1 MIKLKTGSDVH
12 ERQQQIDKLQQISQS
27 LLSDHKVRLDVQYSD
42 VIHDREIRLVYIITV
57 KSEDFVIEEDLLIV
71 LLIWSQ
77 ISEH

>member
-42 VIHDREIRLVYIITV
+42 VIHDREIRLVYIITM
-57 KSEDFVIEEDLLIV
+57 
-71 LLIWSQ
+71 
-77 ISEH
+77 